1 VAIKPTIF
9 KLHISL
15 SDVNRN
21 YYDSLNLTIA
31 QHPSE
36 TLQRMMARVLA
47 YCINAQEQLVFSRGI
62 SATEEPD
69 IWAHTLDGNLALW
82 IDVGEPTVERI
93 KKASHIAKV
102 VKVYSFNTK
111 SDVWWETGRPR
122 FAELS
127 ADVFRFEW
135 EGIKTLA
142 ALAQRTMDMSVT
154 ITGDS
159 AYVATGGGECEVGWA
174 TLQAA

>member
-1 VAIKPTIF
+1 MAIKPTIF

-15 SDVNRN
+15 SDVDRN

-36 TLQRMMARVLA
+36 TLERMMARVLA
-47 YCINAQEQLVFSRGI
+47 YCINAQEQLAFSKGI

-69 IWAHTLDGNLALW
+69 IWAHTLDGNLSLW
-82 IDVGEPTVERI
+82 IDVGEPTIERI

-111 SDVWWETGRPR
+111 SGVWWELGRPR

-127 ADVFRFEW
+127 AAIFQFEW
-135 EGIKTLA
+135 ESIKTLA
-142 ALAQRTMDMSVT
+142 ALAQRTMEMSVT

-159 AYVATGGGECEVGWA
+159 AYVATDGGECEVGWA

>member
-1 VAIKPTIF
+1 MAIKPTIF
-9 KLHISL
+9 KLQISL

-21 YYDSLNLTIA
+21 YYDSLNLTVA

-36 TLQRMMARVLA
+36 TLERMMARVLA

-69 IWAHTLDGNLALW
+69 IWAHTLDGDLSLW
-82 IDVGEPTVERI
+82 IDVGEPTIERV
-93 KKASHIAKV
+93 KKASHIAKD

-111 SDVWWETGRPR
+111 SDVWWEQGSPR

-127 ADVFRFEW
+127 VAVFRFEW
-135 EGIKTLA
+135 ENVKALA

-159 AYVATGGGECEVGWA
+159 AYVATGRGECEVGCA

>member
-36 TLQRMMARVLA
+36 TLERMMARVLA
-47 YCINAQEQLVFSRGI
+47 YCINAQEQLAFSRGI

-69 IWAHTLDGNLALW
+69 IWAHTLDGNLSLW
-82 IDVGEPTVERI
+82 IDVGEPTIERI

-111 SDVWWETGRPR
+111 SGVWWELGRPR

-127 ADVFRFEW
+127 AAIFQFEW
-135 EGIKTLA
+135 ESIKTLA
-142 ALAQRTMDMSVT
+142 ALVQRTMDMSVT
-154 ITGDS
+154 ITGES
-159 AYVATGGGECEVGWA
+159 AYVATDSGECEVGWT